1 MRSKAAL
8 GNHPLHPL
16 LVTLPVGAFF
26 LVLLGDIGSLMT
38 KDPFW
43 YRFSFDCLA
52 VGILSAL
59 VAASV
64 GSIDYLTVKMS
75 VPGRRLATIHM
86 ILNLSA
92 VVLYIIDWWLR
103 RHGGA
108 LGTNLWMP
116 VVVLEIIA
124 LCTSSELFGQ
134 VGNGTK
140 RGSGPSGLKL
150 RPQFGGAAGVG
161 ARWFSA

>member
-16 LVTLPVGAFF
+16 LVTLPVGAFS
-26 LVLLGDIGSLMT
+26 LVLLGDIGSLIT
-38 KDPFW
+38 QDPFW

-64 GSIDYLTVKMS
+64 GLIDYLTVTMS
-75 VPGRRLATIHM
+75 VPGRKLATIHM

-92 VVLYIIDWWLR
+92 VVL
-103 RHGGA
+103 
-108 LGTNLWMP
+108 
-116 VVVLEIIA
+116 
-124 LCTSSELFGQ
+124 
-134 VGNGTK
+134 
-140 RGSGPSGLKL
+140 
-150 RPQFGGAAGVG
+150 
-161 ARWFSA
+161 